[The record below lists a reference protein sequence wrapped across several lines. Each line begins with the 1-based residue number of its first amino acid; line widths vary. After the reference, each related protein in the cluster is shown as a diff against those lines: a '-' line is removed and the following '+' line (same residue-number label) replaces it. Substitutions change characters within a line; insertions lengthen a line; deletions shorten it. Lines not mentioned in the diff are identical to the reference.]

1 LLFALPLPVE
11 DLHLIPN
18 ASLAPL
24 GYHQQETIN
33 ELDEKIPNI
42 GWPMIKVFQGLLGN
56 LSIALL
62 SRAVFLLI
70 FTALFSYEPSIAS
83 LVYGYSIPHLG
94 SIYKILTW
102 CTLLEIPL
110 SWLDCIWES
119 YNIW

>member
-1 LLFALPLPVE
+1 MIIEEIFQSFALPLPVE

-24 GYHQQETIN
+24 GYHQQETII
-33 ELDEKIPNI
+33 ELDEKIPKY
-42 GWPMIKVFQGLLGN
+42 WMTHDQGFPGLGN
-56 LSIALL
+56 LSIAVL

-94 SIYKILTW
+94 SIYKLFNLMHLIGDT
-102 CTLLEIPL
+102 T
-110 SWLDCIWES
+110 
-119 YNIW
+119 